1 MTEEKTKKNDF
12 VEIKYT
18 GYANGEMF
26 DSNKEEDTKA
36 LDPKA
41 KAHKTIVIIGQG
53 MVVPGL
59 DKALEGK
66 ELNKE
71 YEISFGAKEGFG
83 ERNRNL
89 IRTIPLKA
97 FHEQK
102 VHPEPGMVLT
112 LDNTLVKILTV
123 SGARVICD
131 FNNPLASKDLKYKF
145 TIIRKVEDE
154 KEKAE
159 TTFDLL
165 LRFLPP
171 FEIKDNQ
178 VFARGPK
185 QFEMFFASIK
195 DKFKE
200 FTGKE
205 LIFQEMTKEELDA
218 ELKKHEEE
226 HHHHD
231 HDHEHHHHDH
241 EGHDH
246 NHTH

>member
-1 MTEEKTKKNDF
+1 MATEKTKKNDF
-12 VEIKYT
+12 VELKYS
-18 GYANGEMF
+18 GYANGEIF
-26 DSNKEEDTKA
+26 DSNIEAD
-36 LDPKA
+36 A
-41 KAHKTIVIIGQG
+41 KSLNPEAKIHKTIAIIGQG
-53 MVVPGL
+53 MVVSGL
-59 DKALEGK
+59 DKALEDK

-71 YEISFGAKEGFG
+71 YEVSFGAKEGFG

-102 VHPEPGMVLT
+102 VHPQAGMVLT
-112 LDNTLVKILTV
+112 LDNALVKILTV

-145 TIIRKVEDE
+145 TIVRKVEDE

-159 TTFDLL
+159 TAFDLL
-165 LRFLPP
+165 IRFKPP

-178 VFARGPK
+178 VIARGPK
-185 QFEMFFASIK
+185 QFEMFLTPIR

-205 LIFQEMTKEELDA
+205 LVFQEMTKEELES

-226 HHHHD
+226 HHH
-231 HDHEHHHHDH
+231 DHEGHDHHDH
-241 EGHDH
+241 EGHEHDH
-246 NHTH
+246 EHSN